1 MSIRMD
7 SSSRF
12 PKRLLIVTN
21 GSIRITGDG
30 RRHIENLGGFLGS
43 LAAAGMEPVLM
54 GPGVRTGEAGIAH
67 GLCLDDIGVG
77 NVVLP
82 RQGAFRD
89 LRAFWVMAREIL
101 RADCVYL
108 FYPGTL
114 PGILMPLCVLG
125 RKPFGLYVRGCR
137 FSLGKWSRLL
147 LRRARFALTVSPSLE
162 ADLAAT
168 CREVCVIRP
177 MLGFGPEAA
186 HFRVP
191 PAAAPREWNLLFV
204 GALLPEKGVRE
215 LLQAARLLEARGFP
229 FRLRV
234 VGGGPLY
241 DELAGLLSRDDRV
254 TLTGPIHDVALLQE
268 EYRWAHML
276 VHPTHHEGFPRVFC
290 EAMLMGLPILTT
302 MVGGIPGRMR
312 DGENCMEI
320 EVGNAASI
328 AERVE
333 RAASDPFALHNMG
346 AKAQAM
352 MLRILRDTR
361 DHADLVAE
369 KFRRALQ

>member
-1 MSIRMD
+1 M
-7 SSSRF
+7 
-12 PKRLLIVTN
+12 
-21 GSIRITGDG
+21 
-30 RRHIENLGGFLGS
+30 
-43 LAAAGMEPVLM
+43 
-54 GPGVRTGEAGIAH
+54 
-67 GLCLDDIGVG
+67 
-77 NVVLP
+77 
-82 RQGAFRD
+82 
-89 LRAFWVMAREIL
+89 
-101 RADCVYL
+101 
-108 FYPGTL
+108 
-114 PGILMPLCVLG
+114 
-125 RKPFGLYVRGCR
+125 
-137 FSLGKWSRLL
+137 
-147 LRRARFALTVSPSLE
+147 LTVSPSFESAL
-162 ADLAAT
+162 
-168 CREVCVIRP
+168 RPVCGDVGVIRP

-191 PAAAPREWNLLFV
+191 PTAAPREWNLLFV

-241 DELAGLLSRDDRV
+241 DELAGLLSPDDRV